1 MAGSLVSQ
9 IALHTRQNN
18 IPLDN
23 PQNSVLNT
31 RVLDI
36 EKPFILAPI
45 RYWGSINHEEVL

>member
-1 MAGSLVSQ
+1 MAGLLARQ
-9 IALHTRQNN
+9 IILHTHQNN

-23 PQNSVLNT
+23 LQNSVLNT

-45 RYWGSINHEEVL
+45 LYWGSINHEEVL